1 MLNTIISVNAKYPL
15 AETIRKYEVDIESS
29 ANTMMLMP
37 REERI
42 RFGYEAF
49 DCRWA
54 RMSIEL
60 RFVTQPTEMMADW
73 KWARMFSLSWN
84 RD

>member
-1 MLNTIISVNAKYPL
+1 MIKVNTKYPVD
-15 AETIRKYEVDIESS
+15 ETIRKYEVEIERRL
-29 ANTMMLMP
+29 NTMIFMP

-49 DCRWA
+49 DWSCA

-73 KWARMFSLSWN
+73 K
-84 RD
+84 